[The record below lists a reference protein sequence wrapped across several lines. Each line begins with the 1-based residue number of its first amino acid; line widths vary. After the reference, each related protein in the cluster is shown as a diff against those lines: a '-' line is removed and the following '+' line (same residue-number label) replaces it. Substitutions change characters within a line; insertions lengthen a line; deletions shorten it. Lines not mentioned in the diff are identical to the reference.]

1 MHTGIVRKI
10 DDLGR
15 VVIPAEFRRVLGV
28 TEGDE
33 LEISLEA
40 DHVAIRPRLPRV
52 VAQFKLDGKK
62 RLTLGADTVI
72 LEPGDYM
79 IERIDRAR

>member
-28 TEGDE
+28 EEGDE
-33 LEISLEA
+33 LEIVLEG
-40 DHVAIRPRLPRV
+40 DHVAIRPRIPRV
-52 VAQFKLDGKK
+52 IAQFQLDGKK
-62 RLTLGADTVI
+62 RLTLGADTVV
-72 LEPGDYM
+72 LEPGDYV

>member
-28 TEGDE
+28 EEGDE
-33 LEISLEA
+33 LEISLEG
-40 DHVAIRPRLPRV
+40 DHVAIRPRIPRV
-52 VAQFKLDGKK
+52 VAQFKLDAKK
-62 RLTLGADTVI
+62 RMTLGSDQVV
-72 LEPGDYM
+72 LEPGDYL
-79 IERIDRAR
+79 IERIERTR

>member
-28 TEGDE
+28 EEGDE
-33 LEISLEA
+33 LEISLEG
-40 DHVAIRPRLPRV
+40 DHVAIRPRIPRI
-52 VAQFKLDGKK
+52 VAQFQVNGK
-62 RLTLGADTVI
+62 RQVSLGGEDVV
-72 LEPGDYM
+72 LESGEYI
-79 IERIDRAR
+79 IERIDRSR

>member
-28 TEGDE
+28 EEGDE
-33 LEISLEA
+33 LEISLDG
-40 DHVAIRPRLPRV
+40 DHVAIRPRIPRV
-52 VAQFKLDGKK
+52 VAQFQVDAK
-62 RLTLGADTVI
+62 RRVVLGDEQVV
-72 LEPGDYM
+72 LEPGDYV
-79 IERIDRAR
+79 IERIDRSR